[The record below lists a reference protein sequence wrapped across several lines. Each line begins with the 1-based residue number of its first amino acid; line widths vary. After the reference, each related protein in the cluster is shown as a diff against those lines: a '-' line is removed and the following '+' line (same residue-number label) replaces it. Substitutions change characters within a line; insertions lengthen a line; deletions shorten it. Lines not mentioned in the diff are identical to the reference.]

1 MLKTCVMNDG
11 NLREFGT
18 GIYQTPI
25 FFPCKGL
32 LRLGRHNAFASL
44 LVGVGTVGVVLAY
57 KYGPAISH
65 PFQWMGSCIS
75 SGAVNS
81 TQSSP
86 TEELTIPG
94 LQNLSNNCFLNVV
107 LQALATSHIFQSFV
121 ENCVQMSNTLLEENA
136 EFMPLAVAVSALLEE
151 LCTLGQKRR
160 VASPREVMLG
170 LEGYVANFDL
180 ARQQD
185 AAEAL
190 EHLLSSLKEECLVYI
205 QQYMPHCGSL
215 AGASVLSD
223 HEFCNRIERGE
234 HINLKTW
241 NQYLHGP
248 LDGTLGSLLTCQSC
262 LFQFST
268 QFEFFHI
275 LPIPPILYSDG
286 NIIEGCTIQDCLKQ
300 FTALEWITNYR
311 CNLCSHLSAI
321 QSLSLKTG
329 ANKATIQKIKD
340 CNNDDKCSCEALLA
354 EQGLPWPAV
363 YRNAFKQL
371 RIGRCPEV
379 LCINLH
385 RAAINE
391 TGELIKKRGHVY
403 FPLVFDLFPY
413 TVAAKEGNRE
423 LQENEMQMQMKQ
435 SWSMLSHMKDFEIQL
450 ERNSVPWR
458 SNFVSQSSCYTASIS
473 ENGCER
479 NICGSAGQLFPPQD
493 YKHPN
498 DEMPALT
505 ETINCE
511 NSHSFLKLDAEE
523 NGIRNTFFG
532 DQGEKFR
539 DVYNGSEGMPTS
551 FSKNPD
557 GNQSCGCSQFETL
570 QNQISDMQPI
580 SNQSSKG
587 HTYGMDKG
595 GCIGSQRNLPYGLIS
610 VVQHHGNSGSGHYT
624 VYRKVRVTKE
634 LTEESSLCTMSKM
647 GYSQIAAFMDQD
659 EKMNSK
665 KDVYPRM
672 GDKILPKSNC
682 ETIWFR
688 ISDSDVERV
697 TEKCVLEAE
706 ASLLFYERLED
717 AE

>member
-1 MLKTCVMNDG
+1 MNEG
-11 NLREFGT
+11 NLRELGT
-18 GIYQTPI
+18 GIHQTLI

-32 LRLGRHNAFASL
+32 LRLGRHNAFASV

-57 KYGPAISH
+57 KYGSTISH

-75 SGAVNS
+75 AQAVNS
-81 TQSSP
+81 TQCSP

-107 LQALATSHIFQSFV
+107 LQALATSHLFQSFI
-121 ENCVQMSNTLLEENA
+121 ENCVQIEMSNTLLEENA

-151 LCTLGQKRR
+151 LSTLGQKRR
-160 VASPREVMLG
+160 VASPRQVMLG
-170 LEGYVANFDL
+170 LEGYVTNFDL

-205 QQYMPHCGSL
+205 EQYMPHSGSL

-223 HEFCNRIERGE
+223 HEISNRTERGE
-234 HINLKTW
+234 HISLKTW

-275 LPIPPILYSDG
+275 LPIPPLLYSDG

-311 CNLCSHLSAI
+311 CNHCSHLSAI
-321 QSLSLKTG
+321 QALSLKTG
-329 ANKATIQKIKD
+329 ANKANIQKIKD
-340 CNNDDKCSCEALLA
+340 CSNDDKCSCEALLA

-363 YRNAFKQL
+363 YRNALKQL

-385 RAAINE
+385 RAGINGA
-391 TGELIKKRGHVY
+391 GELTKKRGHVS

-413 TVAAKEGNRE
+413 TVAAMEGNRGA
-423 LQENEMQMQMKQ
+423 LENEIQMQMKQ
-435 SWSMLSHMKDFEIQL
+435 SWLLLSHIKDFEIQL
-450 ERNSVPWR
+450 KRNSVPRR
-458 SNFVSQSSCYTASIS
+458 SNFVSKSSCYAASIS
-473 ENGCER
+473 RNGGER
-479 NICGSAGQLFPPQD
+479 NISRTAGQMFPPQD
-493 YKHPN
+493 YKHTN
-498 DEMPALT
+498 DGMHALT
-505 ETINCE
+505 ESISCE
-511 NSHSFLKLDAEE
+511 NSHSCVKLDAED
-523 NGIRNTFFG
+523 NRLQSTFFG

-539 DVYNGSEGMPTS
+539 DVYIDSENIPTS
-551 FSKNPD
+551 FSKQPD
-557 GNQSCGCSQFETL
+557 GNQSCACSQFETL
-570 QNQISDMQPI
+570 QSQIPDVQPV
-580 SNQSSKG
+580 SNQTSKG
-587 HTYGMDKG
+587 HTYGMDNG
-595 GCIGSQRNLPYGLIS
+595 GYIESQRSLPYGLIS
-610 VVQHHGNSGSGHYT
+610 VVQHHGSSGSGHYT

-634 LTEESSLCTMSKM
+634 LTEEPSLCRMSKT
-647 GYSQIAAFMDQD
+647 GYSQIATFMDQD
-659 EKMNSK
+659 EKINSE
-665 KDVYPRM
+665 DNACLRI
-672 GDKILPKSNC
+672 GDKTLPKTDS
-682 ETIWFR
+682 EIIWFR
-688 ISDSDVERV
+688 ISDSDVVRV

-706 ASLLFYERLED
+706 ASLLFYERLGD

>member
-1 MLKTCVMNDG
+1 MG
-11 NLREFGT
+11 N
-18 GIYQTPI
+18 
-25 FFPCKGL
+25 
-32 LRLGRHNAFASL
+32 
-44 LVGVGTVGVVLAY
+44 
-57 KYGPAISH
+57 
-65 PFQWMGSCIS
+65 CIS
-75 SGAVNS
+75 VRAINS
-81 TQSSP
+81 IQCSP

-107 LQALATSHIFQSFV
+107 LQALATSHLFQSFI
-121 ENCVQMSNTLLEENA
+121 EGCVQMSNTLLEENA

-151 LCTLGQKRR
+151 LSTLGQKKR
-160 VASPREVMLG
+160 VASPQEVMLG
-170 LEGYVANFDL
+170 LEGYVTNFDL

-205 QQYMPHCGSL
+205 EQYMPHYGSL

-223 HEFCNRIERGE
+223 HEFSNRTERGE
-234 HINLKTW
+234 HISLKTW

-321 QSLSLKTG
+321 QALSLKTG
-329 ANKATIQKIKD
+329 ANKVNIQKIKD
-340 CNNDDKCSCEALLA
+340 CNNDDKCSCEVLLA

-385 RAAINE
+385 RAGINE
-391 TGELIKKRGHVY
+391 AGELIKKRGHVS

-413 TVAAKEGNRE
+413 TVAAKEGNRGPP
-423 LQENEMQMQMKQ
+423 ENEMQMQMKQ
-435 SWSMLSHMKDFEIQL
+435 SWSMLSHIKDFEIQL
-450 ERNSVPWR
+450 ERNSVPRR
-458 SNFVSQSSCYTASIS
+458 SNFVSKSSCYAPSIS

-479 NICGSAGQLFPPQD
+479 NICGTAGQIFPPQD
-493 YKHPN
+493 YKHPS
-498 DEMPALT
+498 DEVHALT
-505 ETINCE
+505 ETISCE
-511 NSHSFLKLDAEE
+511 NSHSCLKLDAEE
-523 NGIRNTFFG
+523 NGIQNTFFG
-532 DQGEKFR
+532 DQSEKFR
-539 DVYNGSEGMPTS
+539 DVYIDSENMPT
-551 FSKNPD
+551 FSKSPD

-570 QNQISDMQPI
+570 QSQISDMQRI
-580 SNQSSKG
+580 SNQTSKR

-595 GCIGSQRNLPYGLIS
+595 SCIGSQRNLPYGLIS

-634 LTEESSLCTMSKM
+634 LTEDPSLSTMSKT

-659 EKMNSK
+659 EKINSE
-665 KDVYPRM
+665 DNAYPRM
-672 GDKILPKSNC
+672 GDKTLPKSNS
-682 ETIWFR
+682 EIIWFR

-706 ASLLFYERLED
+706 ASLLFYEKLED